1 MKFAIIL
8 ATAGAVLIVSVPA
21 HAQSADQPAQ
31 EFESQ
36 DAPSGGFVAGV
47 TAGSL
52 GFGPEI
58 TYRLSDSLGV
68 RANATFF
75 GLNRNVDS
83 DGIEYDGDLK
93 LRSFGAMLDFH
104 PFRGGFR
111 ISAGARINS
120 NRVNL
125 SATPTESVEIGD
137 DTYTPAQIGVL
148 SGRVEAKNLAPAL
161 TIGYGG
167 GRTPGVKFGIEAGA
181 LFQGS
186 PRING
191 LQTTGTLSTN
201 ATFQASLRQ
210 EEREIEDDIK
220 QFKVYPIVQISLG
233 YRF

>member
-1 MKFAIIL
+1 MQYMLIL
-8 ATAGAVLIVSVPA
+8 ATAGAVIVAAVPA
-21 HAQSADQPAQ
+21 HAQNADLDTNGPAT
-31 EFESQ
+31 
-36 DAPSGGFVAGV
+36 PSSGFVAGV

-52 GFGPEI
+52 GIGPEI
-58 TYRLSDSLGV
+58 TYRLSDSLAV

-75 GLNRNVDS
+75 GFNQNVDT
-83 DGIEYDGDLK
+83 DGVEYDGNLK

-120 NRVNL
+120 NKVRL
-125 SATPTESVEIGD
+125 KATPTTSVDIGD

-148 SGRVEAKNLAPAL
+148 SGDVEAKKFAPAL
-161 TIGYGG
+161 TLGYGG
-167 GRTPGVKFGIEAGA
+167 GLTPGLKFGIEAGA

-186 PRING
+186 PRVNR
-191 LQTTGTLSTN
+191 LQTTGTLASS
-201 ATFQASLRQ
+201 ATFQASLRE

-220 QFKVYPIVQISLG
+220 RFKVYPILQISLG